1 MDVVLLLIRL
11 GLAGVFI
18 ASGIAKLL
26 DREGGRQA
34 VADFGIPD
42 RLAGPIAIALPFVEL
57 AVALLLIPRDTAW
70 WGALGAL
77 ALLVVFSAEIAYNL
91 ARGNRPDCHCF
102 GQLSADPISPRHL
115 IRNGVLALLALL
127 VVARGQGDPGS
138 SVIGWADEVSGWGVV
153 ALVGGVV
160 LLAAL
165 ATAGWL
171 LVHLLGQNGRLLVR
185 LDAIEET
192 LAARGTP
199 VPAPAEPVVGLKV
212 GTPAPAF
219 SLTGLYGETMTLDA
233 LRSRG
238 QSTLLVF
245 SDPTCGPCTALMP
258 DIGTWQREHAA
269 RLTVALVGRGTPEEN
284 RAKTSEHGLVHVLLQ
299 KDREVAQSYEANG
312 TPAAVIV
319 RSDGTVGSPLALG
332 ADAIRALVARSVGAP
347 APAAPAAAPSNGAP
361 ARSPGLAI
369 GQPAPELEL
378 PDLDGT
384 TVRLADLRDR
394 PTLLLF
400 WNPGCGFCVRMVE
413 DLTTWERESAASADA
428 PRALIVSTGDVQAN
442 RDMGLSS
449 TIVLDQGFA
458 TGRAFGA
465 SGTPSAVLV
474 DTAGNIASAVAVGA
488 PGVLAL
494 ARGDDPA
501 VAAGAPAAER
511 PAATIGDEAPDL
523 RLRTLDGETVEVK
536 TLLQGTRTLVLFW
549 NPGCGFCA
557 RMLDDLKAWEASPP
571 KNAPKLLL
579 ISTGTAEANRELGLR
594 SPVLLDDSFSAG
606 QAFGAN
612 GTPSGILVDAR
623 GRIASD
629 LAVGAPAVF
638 DLANRRGDRL
648 QIKSGSP

>member
-1 MDVVLLLIRL
+1 MDVLLLIIRVA
-11 GLAGVFI
+11 LAGVFI

-34 VADFGIPD
+34 VSDFGIPD
-42 RLAGPIAIALPFVEL
+42 RFAGPIAIALPFVEL

-91 ARGNRPDCHCF
+91 SRGNRPDCHCF

-115 IRNGVLALLALL
+115 IRNGVLGLLALL
-127 VVARGQGDPGS
+127 VVARGQGDQGS
-138 SVIGWADEVSGWGVV
+138 SVIGWADDLSGWGVV
-153 ALVGGVV
+153 ALIGAV
-160 LLAAL
+160 LLVAAL

-192 LAARGTP
+192 LAERGMP

-212 GTPAPAF
+212 GAPAPSF

-238 QSTLLVF
+238 QSTLLLF
-245 SDPTCGPCTALMP
+245 SDPSCGPCTALMP
-258 DIGTWQREHAA
+258 DIGAWQREHAGK
-269 RLTVALVGRGTPEEN
+269 LTVALVGRGTPEEN

-299 KDREVAQSYEANG
+299 KDREVAQAYEANG

-319 RSDGTVGSPLALG
+319 RSDGTIGSPLALG

-347 APAAPAAAPSNGAP
+347 APTAAPSNGAP

-369 GQPAPELEL
+369 GQPAPALEL

-384 TVRLADLRDR
+384 TVRLADMRDR

-400 WNPGCGFCVRMVE
+400 WNPGCGFCVRMAE
-413 DLTTWERESAASADA
+413 DLKAWEQESAASADA
-428 PRALIVSTGDVQAN
+428 ARALIVSTGDVQAN

-458 TGRAFGA
+458 TGRSFGA
-465 SGTPSAVLV
+465 AGTPSAVLV

-494 ARGDDPA
+494 ARGEDPA
-501 VAAGAPAAER
+501 AAAGAPPAER
-511 PAATIGDEAPDL
+511 PAASIGDEAPDL
-523 RLRTLDGETVEVK
+523 RLTNLDGESVEVK

-571 KNAPKLLL
+571 KNAPKLLV

-594 SPVLLDDSFSAG
+594 SPVLLDDSFGAG
-606 QAFGAN
+606 QAFGAS

-648 QIKSGSP
+648 QMKSGPR